1 MSGPYV
7 QPLQHQGRVPRGLRP
22 RTLRQDLPGTVL
34 ILLVGAAC
42 SVPGPP
48 TWTRVMGGMLLVLG
62 VTLVAAVVARHRRR
76 PRPAPSLGEVDGV
89 PATVIPRDRAVHTV
103 GMVMVV
109 ELIAFLVGI
118 GIAAALSRGWVLAPP
133 LLATAVWWSVPVVH
147 WLRGSY
153 GAGGVWL
160 TPVHLVHRHRGLRTT
175 VAWDDV
181 VGITFDAET
190 GWVFVLVPDGRAR
203 HEWTRGGLHGPRA
216 ARRIEERIIRT
227 EEMGLDA
234 AQVAQVLSSYWH
246 YPAQRSELGAPV
258 SLTRVESL
266 TRR

>member
-7 QPLQHQGRVPRGLRP
+7 QPLHREGRVPRALRP

-34 ILLVGAAC
+34 ILVVGAAC
-42 SVPGPP
+42 AIPGPP
-48 TWTRVMGGMLLVLG
+48 TWMRVMGGMLLVLG

-76 PRPAPSLGEVDGV
+76 PRPAPALGEVDGV
-89 PATVIPRDRAVHTV
+89 AATVLPRDRAVHTV

-109 ELIAFLVGI
+109 ELVAFLVGL
-118 GIAAALSRGWVLAPP
+118 GIAAATSPGWVLAPP

-147 WLRGSY
+147 WLRGRY

-160 TPVHLVHRHRGLRTT
+160 TPEHLVHRHRGLRTT

-181 VGITFDAET
+181 AGVTFDAET
-190 GWVFVLVPDGRAR
+190 QWVFVVVRRGRAR
-203 HEWTRGGLHGPRA
+203 HEWTWGGLHGPRA
-216 ARRIEERIIRT
+216 ARALEQGIIRT
-227 EEMGLDA
+227 DEMSLDA
-234 AQVAQVLSSYWH
+234 AQVAQVISSYLH
-246 YPAQRSELGAPV
+246 YPAQRGELGTPV

-266 TRR
+266 TRV